1 MNNRLLEIVK
11 NPDLLSFNDIEILEK
26 EISKNPYIQ
35 SFRALQLLATHRFK
49 GEDFAAKLSE
59 TAAFTT
65 DKKIL
70 YQLIH
75 QKKIEE
81 KLSVEDLNT
90 INTNIHSESLVE
102 KDELSKVE
110 KLIATPE
117 TRFQEIEIEQ
127 FNLPNE
133 VFIDGELNRIL
144 FEGEED
150 FLNEETLS
158 IDLEATQESG
168 KIVIASTEANSGEFA
183 HTTHKF
189 TSETIIKEE
198 KIKNEDVI
206 LDNSAELSFHGID
219 KNIQVEDEII
229 NEKQSLSLKQIETV
243 SQDFD
248 ATIRIFTTET
258 FINEDAI
265 KSEEKIIESG
275 AELSFHGESEFLPN
289 VKIKIK
295 AEVVPYFKAENKMS
309 KHEAEIQK
317 LIAEVE
323 AKMKKSSVK
332 NVVNED
338 DLIENHSLNYTG
350 ISNEEHEEKV
360 LENQKNEDNSK
371 VEVEKNEVVSS
382 WKAIDFS
389 TKKSVFRNNEISEKT
404 ESSVEKEELIEE
416 KLEEIQK
423 NPNELIISNEEKVID
438 SETAEKINE
447 NSLDEEISN
456 VPVFINTWQTW
467 LKLNPETPVIKENI
481 RQKAIESF
489 IEREPKI
496 SKLKEE
502 SSFIIKDKGDNISHL
517 MTETL
522 ANLYLDQK
530 LYSKAQKA
538 FELLIE
544 KNPAKADSFN
554 EKLLKI
560 KELRNQKF

>member
-90 INTNIHSESLVE
+90 INTNVHSESLVE

-110 KLIATPE
+110 KLIAMPE

-127 FNLPNE
+127 FNLPKE

-168 KIVIASTEANSGEFA
+168 KIVIASIEGNSGEFA
-183 HTTHKF
+183 HTMQKF

-198 KIKNEDVI
+198 KIKNEDVV
-206 LDNSAELSFHGID
+206 LDNSAQLSFHGID
-219 KNIQVEDEII
+219 KNIQVEGKVI
-229 NEKQSLSLKQIETV
+229 NEKQSLSLKQIQTV

-248 ATIRIFTTET
+248 ATISKFTTET

-289 VKIKIK
+289 VKIEIK
-295 AEVVPYFKAENKMS
+295 AEVTPYFKAENKMS

-323 AKMKKSSVK
+323 AKMGKSSVK
-332 NVVNED
+332 NVVKED
-338 DLIENHSLNYTG
+338 DFIENHSLNFTG
-350 ISNEEHEEKV
+350 ISHEEHEEKV
-360 LENQKNEDNSK
+360 LENQKNENNSK

-382 WKAIDFS
+382 WKAMDFS

-404 ESSVEKEELIEE
+404 ESSVEEELIEE
-416 KLEEIQK
+416 KPEEIQK

-438 SETAEKINE
+438 SETDEKINE
-447 NSLDEEISN
+447 NSLDKEISN

-502 SSFIIKDKGDNISHL
+502 STFIIKDKGDNISHL

-544 KNPAKADSFN
+544 KNPAKAENFN
-554 EKLLKI
+554 LKLLKI

>member
-90 INTNIHSESLVE
+90 INTNVHSESLVE

-110 KLIATPE
+110 KLIAMPE

-127 FNLPNE
+127 FNLPKE

-168 KIVIASTEANSGEFA
+168 KIVIASIEGNSGEFA
-183 HTTHKF
+183 HTTQKF

-198 KIKNEDVI
+198 KIKNEDVV
-206 LDNSAELSFHGID
+206 LDNSAQLSFHGID
-219 KNIQVEDEII
+219 KNIQVEGKVI
-229 NEKQSLSLKQIETV
+229 NEKQSLSLKQIQTV

-248 ATIRIFTTET
+248 ATISKFTTET

-289 VKIKIK
+289 VKIEIK
-295 AEVVPYFKAENKMS
+295 AEVTPYFKAENKMS

-323 AKMKKSSVK
+323 AKMGKSSVK
-332 NVVNED
+332 NVVKED
-338 DLIENHSLNYTG
+338 DFIENHSLNFTG
-350 ISNEEHEEKV
+350 ISHEEHEEKV
-360 LENQKNEDNSK
+360 LENQKNENNSK

-382 WKAIDFS
+382 WKAMDFS

-404 ESSVEKEELIEE
+404 ESSVEEELIEE
-416 KLEEIQK
+416 KPEEIQK

-438 SETAEKINE
+438 SETDEKINE
-447 NSLDEEISN
+447 NSLDKEISN

-502 SSFIIKDKGDNISHL
+502 STFIIKDKGDNISHL

-538 FELLIE
+538 FELLRE
-544 KNPAKADSFN
+544 KNPAKAENFN
-554 EKLLKI
+554 LKLLKI

>member
-90 INTNIHSESLVE
+90 INTNVHSESLVE

-110 KLIATPE
+110 KLIAMPE

-127 FNLPNE
+127 FNLPKE

-168 KIVIASTEANSGEFA
+168 KIVIASIEGNSGEFA
-183 HTTHKF
+183 HTTQKF

-198 KIKNEDVI
+198 KIKNEDVV
-206 LDNSAELSFHGID
+206 LDNSAQLSFHGID
-219 KNIQVEDEII
+219 KNIQVEGKVI
-229 NEKQSLSLKQIETV
+229 NEKQSLSLKQIQTV

-248 ATIRIFTTET
+248 ATISKFTTET

-289 VKIKIK
+289 VKIEIK
-295 AEVVPYFKAENKMS
+295 AEVTPYFKAENKMS

-323 AKMKKSSVK
+323 AKMGKSSVK
-332 NVVNED
+332 NVVKED
-338 DLIENHSLNYTG
+338 DFIENHSLNFTG
-350 ISNEEHEEKV
+350 ISHEEHEEKV
-360 LENQKNEDNSK
+360 LENQKNENNSK

-382 WKAIDFS
+382 WKAMDFS

-404 ESSVEKEELIEE
+404 ESSVEEELIEE
-416 KLEEIQK
+416 KPEEIQK

-438 SETAEKINE
+438 SETDEKINE
-447 NSLDEEISN
+447 NSLDKEISN

-502 SSFIIKDKGDNISHL
+502 STFIIKDKGDNISHL

-544 KNPAKADSFN
+544 KNPAKAENFN
-554 EKLLKI
+554 LKLLKI